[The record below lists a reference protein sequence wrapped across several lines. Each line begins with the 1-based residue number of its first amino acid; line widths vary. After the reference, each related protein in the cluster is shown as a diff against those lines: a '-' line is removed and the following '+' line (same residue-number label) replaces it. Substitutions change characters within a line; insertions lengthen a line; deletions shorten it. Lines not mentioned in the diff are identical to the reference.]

1 MNELSSNIKTMSSTQ
16 LGELLNYEKKEV
28 NRKIAA
34 MFQAE
39 IDGGKITP
47 SLDERGYVSEYHLP
61 EIEAQMFAAKWN
73 IQHLRK
79 VVEYFVA
86 KPITQQ
92 LTQDQQL
99 TALAHGVIKLTQE
112 RDEAIRTKAQIGSKR
127 EASAMA
133 TASTAMKRVKKLEAQ
148 LSTTGTHLS
157 IIAAKLPERIDTEIK
172 DGVQTWRVLKRISE
186 NFNHEVIKVTC
197 PRFGQINTYHIEVIE
212 HFKYHFMEF

>member
-1 MNELSSNIKTMSSTQ
+1 MSSTQ

-92 LTQDQQL
+92 
-99 TALAHGVIKLTQE
+99 LTQE

>member
-1 MNELSSNIKTMSSTQ
+1 MNEISVNAKTMSSSQ

-28 NRKIAA
+28 NRKILA
-34 MFQAE
+34 MFKPE
-39 IDGGKITP
+39 IDGGIITP
-47 SLDERGYVSEYHLP
+47 SFDERGYVTEYHLP
-61 EIEAQMFAAKWN
+61 EIESQMFAAKWN

-79 VVEYFVA
+79 VIEYFVSTPVPA
-86 KPITQQ
+86 

-133 TASTAMKRVKKLEAQ
+133 TASTAIKRVKKLEAQ